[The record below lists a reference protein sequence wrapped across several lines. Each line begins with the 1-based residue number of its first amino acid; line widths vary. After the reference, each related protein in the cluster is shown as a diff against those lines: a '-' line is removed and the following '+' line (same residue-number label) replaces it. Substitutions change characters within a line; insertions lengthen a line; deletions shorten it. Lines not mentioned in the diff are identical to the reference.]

1 MYRFFVGLF
10 AIIGLIV
17 VLVAGSAGYLLY
29 RSLGQEE
36 ALPET
41 IVLDLDLD
49 RSLIE
54 DVPADPILGP
64 LLGRETSLRDIV
76 DALDRGRGDPRV
88 KGVIARFGG
97 DQISYAQAQEL
108 RAAVERFRAAGRFA
122 VAFSES
128 FGELSPGDR
137 SYYLA
142 SGFDEIW
149 LQPVGMVGLT
159 GVNAQVPFARGTLD
173 ELNLQPQLKQ
183 RKEYKSFMNSITEHG
198 FTEPHREMMEALVGD
213 LTEQLVAGVAAG
225 RKLEPAAVHSL
236 IDRGPFLDREAVDA
250 GLIDHLGHYD
260 AARAAAEKRA
270 GSGAGRIEAADYLD
284 RAGRPHSEGSTIALI
299 YGVGSI
305 TRGDNGI
312 DPLFGGASMGSED
325 MRKAFEQAVAAPDVE
340 AILFR
345 IDSGGGSAVA
355 SETIRRAVQQARE
368 AGKPVIVS
376 MGEKA
381 ASGGYWVAM
390 SADRIVAQ
398 PATLTGSIGVVAGKI
413 VTEGLWDR
421 IGMNWEQVTR
431 GQHAT
436 IWSPLTPY
444 TDDEQARLDAML
456 DRIYDAFVRQVA
468 EARRLPLETVQD
480 IAKGRV
486 WTGSQAKALGL
497 VDELGGL
504 DTALDLAREAAGLP
518 PDRSVHLSLYP
529 KPESALDRA
538 LSVALGRSRSADTTL
553 ARLEGWAKLLAPLVS
568 EPGGELLRMPSTGLS
583 R

>member
-36 ALPET
+36 ALPEA

-76 DALDRGRGDPRV
+76 DALDRGRRDPRV

-413 VTEGLWDR
+413 VTDGLWDK

-431 GQHAT
+431 GRHAT
-436 IWSPLTPY
+436 MWSPLTPY
-444 TDDEQARLDAML
+444 TEDEQVRLDAML

-518 PDRSVHLSLYP
+518 PDRSVQLALYP

-568 EPGGELLRMPSTGLS
+568 EPGGELLRMPATGLS
-583 R
+583 H

>member
-198 FTEPHREMMEALVGD
+198 FTEPHREMMEALVDD

-421 IGMNWEQVTR
+421 IGMPPYGRRSPPTPTTSRRVSMPCSTGSTMPSSVRSPRRGGCRWRRYRTSPKAASGPAVRPRRWVLSMNWAAWTPR
-431 GQHAT
+431 S
-436 IWSPLTPY
+436 IW
-444 TDDEQARLDAML
+444 R
-456 DRIYDAFVRQVA
+456 
-468 EARRLPLETVQD
+468 ARRPDYRRTDRSICRCTQSLSRPW
-480 IAKGRV
+480 IGRCRSP
-486 WTGSQAKALGL
+486 W
-497 VDELGGL
+497 D
-504 DTALDLAREAAGLP
+504 AAGRP
-518 PDRSVHLSLYP
+518 IPRWRGW
-529 KPESALDRA
+529 KA
-538 LSVALGRSRSADTTL
+538 GRNCSR
-553 ARLEGWAKLLAPLVS
+553 RW
-568 EPGGELLRMPSTGLS
+568 
-583 R
+583 